1 MTVWRATCRA
11 EIKLDP
17 LGSAVEWEDSG
28 TRWLA
33 EITLDPLGSVVEWE
47 DSGTRCLADG
57 EERPSW
63 VPVTP
68 RPLRSVRREKVGEA

>member
-1 MTVWRATCRA
+1 MTVWRTTCRA

-28 TRWLA
+28 TRCLA
-33 EITLDPLGSVVEWE
+33 E
-47 DSGTRCLADG
+47 G

-63 VPVTP
+63 APVTP
-68 RPLRSVRREKVGEA
+68 RPLWSVRREKVGEA